1 MSMRR
6 SRFEIMTAVFAV
18 TAELSAGPMRST
30 FTIVSRSGRKAR
42 ENSFKTFVQRMLIWC
57 GILDGSVRH
66 LLLLQSA
73 CCKFHKLGQPLPA
86 VIILQPLPV
95 LIVIKF
101 FVFLAA
107 VDSTRR
113 PARGSTSEIR
123 MLIEQLHPRTE
134 SAPLEQ
140 PLHGLLF
147 LRTYK
152 RRRRSRPA
160 CLAKTRWASRRRGRS
175 S

>member
-1 MSMRR
+1 MRR

-66 LLLLQSA
+66 LVLLR

-95 LIVIKF
+95 LFVIKF

-107 VDSTRR
+107 
-113 PARGSTSEIR
+113 G
-123 MLIEQLHPRTE
+123 
-134 SAPLEQ
+134 
-140 PLHGLLF
+140 
-147 LRTYK
+147 
-152 RRRRSRPA
+152 
-160 CLAKTRWASRRRGRS
+160 
-175 S
+175 